1 MTSTTLAEA
10 EQAIY
15 ARFLANFV
23 GTANIVFTNEEPSFD
38 LETVTEWV
46 RLSVQG
52 QPRAQDTLGKV
63 GNRRFREPGLVFV
76 QVYTEIDTGVKQSTV
91 LAQEARNIFEGVSF
105 SGLDFQGGVDIRAT
119 GVEGKWYR
127 RLVEASFDFDE
138 IK

>member
-1 MTSTTLAEA
+1 MTTTTLADA

-15 ARFLANFV
+15 ARFLANFT
-23 GTANIVFTNEEPSFD
+23 GTSNIVFTNEETPFD

-52 QPRAQDTLGKV
+52 LGRLQDTLGKI
-63 GNRRFREPGLVFV
+63 GNRRFRESGTVFV
-76 QVYTEIDTGVKQSTV
+76 QVYTVVDSGVKQNTT

-105 SGLDFQGGVDIRAT
+105 SGLDFQGGVDIRKS
-119 GVEGKWYR
+119 GVDGKWFQG
-127 RLVEASFDFDE
+127 LVEAQFDFDE